1 MAGSLRVI
9 AGAAGGRRLSA
20 PAGRRL
26 RPTSERVR
34 EAVFAS
40 LGSLGAVEEATFLDL
55 FAGTGAMGIEA
66 LSRGAAS
73 VTFVDD
79 DPVAVATIRANL
91 EATGLAG
98 SATVVR
104 SDAVR
109 FLDGGTDTFDVAVAD
124 PPYAF
129 DGWDGVLAGLAPRA
143 RLAVLE
149 SGAEI
154 DLGEGWEPLR
164 ARRYGDTVV
173 ILARPR

>member
-1 MAGSLRVI
+1 VAGSLRVI
-9 AGAAGGRRLSA
+9 AGEAGGRRLSA

-40 LGSLGAVEEATFLDL
+40 LSSQGTVEGASFLDL

-73 VTFVDD
+73 ATFVDD
-79 DPVAVATIRANL
+79 DPVALATIRANL

-98 SATVVR
+98 AATVVR

-109 FLDGGTDTFDVAVAD
+109 FLDGGGATFDVAVAD

-129 DGWDGVLAGLAPRA
+129 SGWDAVLAGLRPRTG
-143 RLAVLE
+143 LAVLE
-149 SGAEI
+149 AGAEI
-154 DLGEGWEPLR
+154 DLGLGWEAVR
-164 ARRYGDTVV
+164 ARRYGGTVV